1 MKKLSYLLI
10 LCIAVFFASC
20 SSCSHKDQSNVDP
33 LDIPTEFE
41 NNLTDA
47 DTARV
52 KELIGVYMAHMQN
65 QEYYDAAAMVYRHE
79 EVHSQIVPRELNN
92 EEIERLV
99 NVYKLFPVQDY
110 KIDYMRFR
118 EAGLNEVC
126 ITVIMQKGENGKPDA
141 TSKMFFNPIHFHNKW
156 CLVLDDS
163 HQGTDAFVPAAK
175 RDSMRGVYQSSKSGQ
190 SDPVAHPIAPK
201 HDGEPTVEMKTEA
214 DMKKDNK

>member
-41 NNLTDA
+41 EKLTDA
-47 DTARV
+47 DTAKV
-52 KELIGVYMAHMQN
+52 KELIGVFMSHMQ
-65 QEYYDAAAMVYRHE
+65 EGKYFEAAEMVYRQE
-79 EVHSQIVPRELNN
+79 EVRSQLIPRELNN
-92 EEIERLV
+92 EEIDRLV
-99 NVYKLFPVQDY
+99 NVYKLFPVVDY

-126 ITVIMQKGENGKPDA
+126 ITVIMQKGQNGAPDA
-141 TSKMFFNPIHFHNKW
+141 TSKMFFNPIYFHNAW
-156 CLVLDDS
+156 RLVLDDS
-163 HQGTDAFVPAAK
+163 HQGTDTFVPAAK
-175 RDSMRGVYQSSKSGQ
+175 RDSMRRVYKDSKAGK
-190 SDPVAHPIAPK
+190 SDPSAHPVAPS
-201 HDGEPTVEMKTEA
+201 HEGEETVEMKTEA

>member
-20 SSCSHKDQSNVDP
+20 SSCSHKDQTNVDP
-33 LDIPTEFE
+33 LDVPTEFE
-41 NNLTDA
+41 KNLTDA

-65 QEYYDAAAMVYRHE
+65 QEYHEAAAMVYRHE
-79 EVHSQIVPRELNN
+79 EQHSELIPRELNN

-99 NVYKLFPVQDY
+99 NVYKLFPVLDY
-110 KIDYMRFR
+110 KIDYIRFR

-163 HQGTDAFVPAAK
+163 HQGTKAFVPAAK
-175 RDSMRGVYQSSKSGQ
+175 RDSMRGVYKDSKSGK
-190 SDPVAHPIAPK
+190 SDPTAHPVAPAK
-201 HDGEPTVEMKTEA
+201 EGGESAEMKTEA
-214 DMKKDNK
+214 DMKKDNN